1 MINSYM
7 RNTRTFS
14 DLDLNFIAHPMT
26 GDVTKKYDEFAIKQS
41 VKNLILTNH
50 YERPFHPE
58 IGSQITGLMFENW
71 SPMVQSVIR
80 QSIINTIT
88 NFEPRVKLID
98 ITINSSPDE
107 NSIDVSITFKIV
119 NTETP
124 LTIDITLD
132 RTR

>member
-1 MINSYM
+1 M
-7 RNTRTFS
+7 RNTRIFT
-14 DLDLNFIAHPMT
+14 DLDLDFIAHPVS
-26 GDVTKKYDEFAIKQS
+26 GDVSKKYDEFAIKQS

-71 SPMVQSVIR
+71 SPMLQSVIR

-98 ITINSSPDE
+98 VVVTPNAD
-107 NSIDVSITFKIV
+107 NNLVYASITFKIV
-119 NTETP
+119 NTNTP
-124 LTIDITLD
+124 ITVDITLN